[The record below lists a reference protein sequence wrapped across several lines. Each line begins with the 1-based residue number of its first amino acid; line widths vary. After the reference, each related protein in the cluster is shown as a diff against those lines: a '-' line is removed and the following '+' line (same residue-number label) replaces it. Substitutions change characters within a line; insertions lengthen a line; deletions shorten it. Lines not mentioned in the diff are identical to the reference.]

1 MLKRI
6 ALSVF
11 GGIFVGFFPIAHLI
25 ASLYFGDEQ
34 TVAAFTWLAP
44 LSFGAGFLCTMVL
57 SKKHKE
63 ELER

>member
-1 MLKRI
+1 MIKRI
-6 ALSVF
+6 VYSVF

-34 TVAAFTWLAP
+34 SVATFSLVAP
-44 LSFGAGFLCTMVL
+44 LSFGAGFLCTLVL